1 MQIFIATVN
10 KHKEP
15 ELSRYFK
22 NIGLKTTHIYPKDV
36 SNLPSMHS
44 EYMCVREQTTLVS
57 KDTGNQS
64 LNDAFE
70 EVIHTSIIQ
79 LDTYSNFINHTSY
92 FEASVEGMIFPNLRQ
107 DYDHNVIFGWDDIFV
122 SSKTM
127 KTYQEMKAKGLKNSA
142 RDIAFSKMIDA
153 LPHIF
158 KYNKKV
164 NLNFNPVDIDEVIS
178 FEPFIKQLFDNNQ
191 YYSIAYKNDAFK
203 SIINHVLNEGLFIR
217 RASDRK
223 QRNYWLPGLNA
234 GIPLTPK
241 KDELHELTFMF
252 HDIMHFIFPDLI
264 VVNNNKESK
273 HKYIISRMMSEAFTL
288 VLADMIFIS
297 LLKESGIEYD
307 YNKRKIYPLFENIKF
322 ELNSDSLSQLKQ
334 LLWANVNFAL
344 LGKDEH
350 LKELVKNN
358 DALEA
363 YKKKYQRFFQE
374 DYRWT
379 NSNYENIANDSLRN
393 NLWVNN
399 IHSNCGYIVSTTD
412 DYCEKFDS
420 ETSFENQVSIIFE
433 EMFSKLKSI
442 ILSTE
447 SYNEEIALSNSI
459 KRYVS
464 GQIAL
469 FYRFETLYNKL
480 FLEQISVIMKK
491 DIIDLNDF
499 SNIKSLYSVYVNKL
513 VNDDFIT
520 QYEADGFNNI
530 YPIFSPFYV
539 FYEQKPSETFQDTL
553 NSIFN

>member
-36 SNLPSMHS
+36 SNLPSTHS
-44 EYMCVREQTTLVS
+44 EYMCVREQTTLIS
-57 KDTGNQS
+57 KKTGVQS
-64 LNDAFE
+64 LNDKFE
-70 EVIHTSIIQ
+70 EVVHTSIIQ
-79 LDTYSNFINHTSY
+79 LDSYSNGTNHTSY
-92 FEASVEGMIFPNLRQ
+92 FQASVEGMIFPNLRK
-107 DYDHNVIFGWDDIFV
+107 NNSELVFGWDDIFV

-127 KTYQEMKAKGLKNSA
+127 KTYQEMKSKGLKNSA
-142 RDIAFSKMIDA
+142 RDIAFSKMIDS

-158 KYNKKV
+158 QYSNKV
-164 NLNFNPVDIDEVIS
+164 NLNFNPVEIDEVIS

-191 YYSIAYKNDAFK
+191 YYSIAYKNNAFR

-264 VVNNNKESK
+264 VVSDDKQGK

-322 ELNSDSLSQLKQ
+322 EINSDSLSQLKQ
-334 LLWANVNFAL
+334 LLWANVNFAV
-344 LGKDEH
+344 LGNDDE
-350 LKELVKNN
+350 LRALVKN
-358 DALEA
+358 DRAVDS
-363 YKKKYQRFFQE
+363 YKEKYQRFFQE

-379 NSNYENIANDSLRN
+379 NSNYSNIAIDSNRN
-393 NLWVNN
+393 KKWIEDIYAV
-399 IHSNCGYIVSTTD
+399 CGNVVPTTEN
-412 DYCEKFDS
+412 YCENLIEGD
-420 ETSFENQVSIIFE
+420 FESQVKIIFE
-433 EMFSKLKSI
+433 EMFSKLESI
-442 ILSTE
+442 ISSDVQYKKEL
-447 SYNEEIALSNSI
+447 ALSNAI
-459 KRYVS
+459 KRYSS
-464 GQIAL
+464 GQMAL
-469 FYRFETLYNKL
+469 FYRFETLYNEL
-480 FLEQISVIMKK
+480 FIQQISSILKK
-491 DIIDLNDF
+491 EIIDNTDLQD
-499 SNIKSLYSVYVNKL
+499 IKALYDVYIGKL
-513 VNDDFIT
+513 VSDDFIT
-520 QYEADGFNNI
+520 EYEAKSFKNI
-530 YPIFSPFYV
+530 YPMFSPFYV
-539 FYEQKPSETFQDTL
+539 FYDQSEEQTFHETL
-553 NSIFN
+553 NAIFR